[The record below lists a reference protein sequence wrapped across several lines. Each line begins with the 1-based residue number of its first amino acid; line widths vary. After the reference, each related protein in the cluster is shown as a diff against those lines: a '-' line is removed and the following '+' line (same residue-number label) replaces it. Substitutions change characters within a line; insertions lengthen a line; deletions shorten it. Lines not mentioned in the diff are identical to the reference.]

1 MRLTISKALACL
13 FGMFTALRIV
23 CGAAEPS
30 AAAQMEFFERN
41 IRPVLAEKCY
51 SCHSAAEKIKGGLAL
66 DTRDGIRKGGDTGRA
81 VVPGD
86 PAKSL
91 LLRALRW
98 EDPDLQMPPAKSGG
112 KLPDGVLAN
121 FERWIAMGAPD
132 PRDRAGA
139 ATATPRD
146 LWSVRPPQKSAVP
159 TPKDKAWPRTE
170 VDCFVLAAMEPRGL
184 RPVADSD
191 PRALLRRVFC
201 DLTGMPPN
209 VITVDWFAG
218 ECAKGEAAK
227 RAAYLAIVERLL
239 ESPHFGERWGRHWL
253 DVARY
258 AESSGLERNAL
269 YPTAWRYRDYV
280 IQSVNADKPYPE
292 FIREQVAGDLL
303 PHASP
308 EQEATHRVATAFLAL
323 GVKNLAEKNALLFE
337 MDQVDEQI
345 DTVSRAVMGLTV
357 ACARCHNHKS
367 DPITMNDYYG
377 MAGIFRSTE
386 TCYGTNGRN
395 GRNASTLLPLSGP
408 LRSAPAAGA
417 DSAKGNG
424 PFAKAK
430 KVKNLKKAGEE
441 TPGLTP
447 QELMHRTAGVRDGTA
462 KDSPIF
468 LRGEVERPGPV
479 VPRGMVQAFYKGS
492 MPAIRGNTSGR
503 LELANWLASAANP
516 LTARVQVNRVWQH
529 LFGEGLVRTA
539 DNFGVTGEPP
549 THPELLDYLSVR
561 FMEQGW
567 SLKKLVRELVLSRT
581 YQLSTQVLA
590 GNREIDPGNR
600 MCWRSNPRRLDAE
613 AIRDAMLV
621 ASGLIQLKPP
631 GGSMVASIGDGVARA
646 RGRDF
651 LNAQFHYRSIYLP
664 IVRDFLPSCL
674 EVFDF
679 AEPSLVV
686 AKRDAS
692 NVPTQA
698 LYMMNNPF
706 VMEQARA
713 LAARATG
720 GALERVAFMYR
731 AALCRP
737 PSAQEAARAQQ
748 FLRSESGEL
757 RLAPGQEFHPEAFV
771 TLAQALLA
779 SAEFRYLVDSTSA
792 APEPL
797 P

>member
-1 MRLTISKALACL
+1 MLAWILPISA
-13 FGMFTALRIV
+13 I
-23 CGAAEPS
+23 GADPS
-30 AAAQMEFFERN
+30 GGGQLEFFERN
-41 IRPVLAEKCY
+41 IRPVLVEKCY

-66 DTRDGIRKGGDTGRA
+66 DTKDGIRRGGDTGKA

-86 PAKSL
+86 PSKSL
-91 LLRALRW
+91 IMRALRW
-98 EDPDLQMPPAKSGG
+98 EDPELQMPPSKSGG
-112 KLPDGVLAN
+112 KLSDAVIAN
-121 FERWIAMGAPD
+121 FERWIAMGAYD
-132 PRDRAGA
+132 PRDRAGTA
-139 ATATPRD
+139 SATPRD
-146 LWSVRPPQKSAVP
+146 LWSVRSPQKGPVP
-159 TPKDKAWPRTE
+159 TPKNKEWPRTA

-227 RAAYLAIVERLL
+227 RAAYVAIVDRLL

-280 IQSVNADKPYPE
+280 IRSVNDDKPYSQ

-303 PHASP
+303 PHAS
-308 EQEATHRVATAFLAL
+308 EKQESEHRVATAFLAL
-323 GVKNLAEKNALLFE
+323 GVKNLAEKNPLLFE

-367 DPITMNDYYG
+367 DPITMTDYYG

-395 GRNASTLLPLSGP
+395 GRNASALLPLAGP
-408 LRSAPAAGA
+408 SRPVPAAPP
-417 DSAKGNG
+417 DLPRESA
-424 PFAKAK
+424 PFAKVK
-430 KVKNLKKAGEE
+430 KAKNLKKSGERA
-441 TPGLTP
+441 PGLSP
-447 QELMHRTAGVRDGTA
+447 GDLMHWTAGVRDGPS

-468 LRGEVERPGPV
+468 LRGEIERPGPV
-479 VPRGMVQAFYKGS
+479 VPRSMIQAFHKGP
-492 MPAIRGNTSGR
+492 MPAIRGATSGR
-503 LELANWLASAANP
+503 MELANWLASSANP

-529 LFGEGLVRTA
+529 LFGEGIVRTA
-539 DNFGVTGEPP
+539 DNFGATGEPP
-549 THPELLDYLSVR
+549 THPELLDYLSMH

-567 SLKKLVRELVLSRT
+567 SLKRLVRDLVLSRT
-581 YQLSTQVLA
+581 YQLSSQVLSE
-590 GNREIDPGNR
+590 NREIDPGNR
-600 MCWRSNPRRLDAE
+600 MFWRSNARRLDAE

-621 ASGLIQLKPP
+621 ASGLINVKPP

-698 LYMMNNPF
+698 LFMMNNPF
-706 VMEQARA
+706 VLEQARGLAGRA
-713 LAARATG
+713 LEG
-720 GALERVAFMYR
+720 SIKERVAFMYR
-731 AALCRP
+731 ASLCRP
-737 PSAQEAARAQQ
+737 PSPQEAAQAEE
-748 FLRSESGEL
+748 FLRAESGEL
-757 RLAPGQEFHPEAFV
+757 RAAPGQAVHNEAFV

-779 SAEFRYLVDSTSA
+779 SAEFRYLVDSTPVVPGS
-792 APEPL
+792 L